1 MLFRFL
7 YGLQAKLAWLDPLP
21 TYPWHTGAPIAEY
34 DRFKRSSFFPTVLF
48 AGGVL
53 GLSSTGAS
61 SHQPLNLAI
70 SFLMWA
76 LGTTLFVIA
85 YARYMSA
92 WDELQQRIGL
102 LSSAI
107 ALVATTAILFVNAFA
122 AHAHLAHIPVMATM
136 IVPAVAYWASVI
148 AVRIRLGVLHA
159 ESSS

>member
-7 YGLQAKLAWLDPLP
+7 FELRAKLAWLDPLP

-34 DRFKRSSFFPTVLF
+34 DRLRRSTVFP
-48 AGGVL
+48 AGLLIAGTL
-53 GLSSTGAS
+53 GLSSTWAS
-61 SHQPLNLAI
+61 SHQALALGV

-76 LGTTLFVIA
+76 LGTTGFVIA
-85 YARYMSA
+85 YARYMST

-102 LSSAI
+102 HASAI
-107 ALVATTAILFVNAFA
+107 ALVATTAILVVNAFA
-122 AHAHLAHIPVMATM
+122 SHAHLAHIPVMATM